1 VPYVLG
7 IDLGASATKAAIC
20 RRTGGP
26 GGSGVAWEPPQP
38 ASLGIRSRIVASAL
52 VLTSTGTVIAAEAGH
67 DPGDAVGGYLGRVG
81 DDVPMLFGTDYFP
94 AHGMV
99 AAMARWV
106 VDRVWLQLDE
116 PPERVALAYPT
127 GWGPGRLE
135 LVHAA
140 LEEAELVGAVLV
152 TRARAMVESFQAAGR
167 VPSVRGML
175 LVYRLGASSVE
186 VSVVVPHGPGR
197 LELLGSAELDDV
209 SGFELDDLTPEDA
222 RAVLQPTVDLAAH
235 TVRGCGGDPADL
247 SAVLIG
253 GGSGNVHPLVSEL
266 LSAAFPV
273 PVLRDHNPQMTI
285 AVGAA
290 LAGRPQV
297 HAVPPTAAGPA
308 PRPTTDVVR
317 AAAAPEPW
325 PEIDRGGR
333 AAPDRPPRPPVQVTT
348 LKVSR
353 R

>member
-7 IDLGASATKAAIC
+7 IDLGASTTKAAIC

-26 GGSGVAWEPPQP
+26 DGSGIGWAPPQP
-38 ASLGIRSRIVASAL
+38 ASLGIRTRIVASAL
-52 VLTSTGTVIAAEAGH
+52 VLTPTGTVIAAEPGH
-67 DPGDAVGGYLGRVG
+67 DPGDAVSGYLRLVG
-81 DDVPMLFGTDYFP
+81 DDIPMLFGTDYFP

-106 VDRVWLQLDE
+106 VDRVWQQLDE

-140 LEEAELVGAVLV
+140 LAEAELAGTVLV
-152 TRARAMVESFQAAGR
+152 TRARAVVESFQAAGR
-167 VPSVRGML
+167 APSAGGML
-175 LVYRLGASSVE
+175 LVYRLGASTVE

-197 LELLGSAELDDV
+197 LELLGSAELDEV
-209 SGFELDDLTPEDA
+209 SGFELDDRTPEDA

-235 TVRGCGGDPADL
+235 VVRGCGGDPADL

-253 GGSGNVHPLVSEL
+253 GGSGNVHPVVSDL

-273 PVLRDHNPQMTI
+273 PVLRDHDPQMTV

-290 LAGRPQV
+290 LAGRPQAP
-297 HAVPPTAAGPA
+297 AVPPTGAAPA
-308 PRPTTDVVR
+308 PRPTTEVVR
-317 AAAAPEPW
+317 AAAPEAW

-333 AAPDRPPRPPVQVTT
+333 ATPDRPPRPPVQVTT
-348 LKVSR
+348 LKASR